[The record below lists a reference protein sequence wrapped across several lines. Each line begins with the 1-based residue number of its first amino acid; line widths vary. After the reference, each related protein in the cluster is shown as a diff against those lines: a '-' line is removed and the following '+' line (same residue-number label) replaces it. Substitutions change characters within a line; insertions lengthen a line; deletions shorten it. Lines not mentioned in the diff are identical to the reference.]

1 VKIAQAKGVITG
13 RRMRVDTTVVETD
26 IHHPTDSTLLGDG
39 VRVLTRIM
47 RKITKI
53 TGAVGTKLRDRSR
66 SVKFRLLEIGR
77 VARAKGPI
85 NQDKLKQRY
94 RQLLNSTSRVV
105 GQAKR
110 FSEEIAEGVKQSTT
124 VLKQLVLEGLRRD
137 LDEMMSRV
145 RQVMKQ
151 TRARIF
157 RGNTRS
163 EGKLLSLFEP
173 STEVIRKGKAGKP
186 NEFRK
191 TVKLQEAENQIITD
205 YEVYDRRPYDSD
217 LLVAAIET
225 HQALLARAP
234 RLVAADAAFYSARN
248 EAAAKAKGVKRVCIP
263 NRSTKS
269 PERKREQ
276 RKRWFRDGQKWRT
289 GCEGR
294 ISVVK
299 RRHGLI
305 RCRYKGLIGMNRW
318 VGLGVIADNVVNAT
332 LGIDLE
338 GEYAA
343 REFDSIYVAVGTFA
357 GALHGD
363 DRLLREIGGG
373 RRQVLGM
380 LGRHAGRP
388 SDESGEP
395 CPREQGEAEA
405 IDDLTRHDLAFYARD
420 VHGSNILDAF
430 PSVVTANRV
439 DLGCEKVPPVRDRRS
454 TRREIAQRRQAHS
467 IRSDLL
473 FELASGAAFWSL
485 ALVASAARKL
495 ERPIAQTVSKD
506 AHHHG
511 ASAQQWQ
518 HCHRLGFDD
527 PIVQSQRSV
536 RKPHRIADDR
546 HVGVAREQARAQIR
560 DAQPMRGAIAPGFLA
575 GAVDVGVGGQDCD
588 AAARIVPEPFRP
600 LLRQQAVAGTCSIV
614 RKVVHLSRPVTD
626 APPRHDPTALGKR
639 LSATACAA
647 NAGCLANR
655 LPR

>member
-1 VKIAQAKGVITG
+1 MIEMRRRQLSFGDGLIAEEVSDLREDWMEHADAVLADEEIVATVYEALAKRHPKSRCRGRRGAPADVVLRLLTLKHIRNWSYEELEREVRANLVYRDFTHVGGGKMPDAKTMGRWGLALGPQVLKHIHERIVKIAQAKGVIAG

-53 TGAVGTKLRDRSR
+53 AGAAGTKLRDRSR

-110 FSEEIAEGVKQSTT
+110 FSEEIAEGVKRSTT

-186 NEFRK
+186 NEFGK
-191 TVKLQEAENQIITD
+191 MVKLQEAENQIITD

-234 RLVAADAAFYSARN
+234 RLVAADAAFYSAGN

-318 VGLGVIADNVVNAT
+318 VGLGVIADNVVNIGRAM
-332 LGIDLE
+332 E
-338 GEYAA
+338 KEAA
-343 REFDSIYVAVGTFA
+343 S
-357 GALHGD
+357 
-363 DRLLREIGGG
+363 
-373 RRQVLGM
+373 
-380 LGRHAGRP
+380 
-388 SDESGEP
+388 
-395 CPREQGEAEA
+395 
-405 IDDLTRHDLAFYARD
+405 
-420 VHGSNILDAF
+420 
-430 PSVVTANRV
+430 
-439 DLGCEKVPPVRDRRS
+439 
-454 TRREIAQRRQAHS
+454 
-467 IRSDLL
+467 
-473 FELASGAAFWSL
+473 
-485 ALVASAARKL
+485 
-495 ERPIAQTVSKD
+495 
-506 AHHHG
+506 
-511 ASAQQWQ
+511 
-518 HCHRLGFDD
+518 
-527 PIVQSQRSV
+527 
-536 RKPHRIADDR
+536 
-546 HVGVAREQARAQIR
+546 
-560 DAQPMRGAIAPGFLA
+560 
-575 GAVDVGVGGQDCD
+575 
-588 AAARIVPEPFRP
+588 
-600 LLRQQAVAGTCSIV
+600 
-614 RKVVHLSRPVTD
+614 
-626 APPRHDPTALGKR
+626 
-639 LSATACAA
+639 
-647 NAGCLANR
+647 
-655 LPR
+655 